1 MRVAPVLFK
10 RFECLSLKMI
20 KIISAEFRPPPPEPA
35 EEEAYMNSTNIKYLS
50 QLIEPKI
57 MNTCRWTEEELK
69 GHLQLD
75 QETAHQ
81 VVIQAMRNIVGRDI
95 RWNQPQ
101 PGRARY
107 QKTNYQ
113 HYHVYTDSDL
123 SVPVAEIAI
132 E

>member
-1 MRVAPVLFK
+1 
-10 RFECLSLKMI
+10 
-20 KIISAEFRPPPPEPA
+20 
-35 EEEAYMNSTNIKYLS
+35 MNNANIQYLNK
-50 QLIEPKI
+50 LIEPQI

-69 GHLQLD
+69 GHLQLSQD
-75 QETAHQ
+75 DAHQ
-81 VVIQAMRNIVGRDI
+81 VVMQTLRNIVGRDI
-95 RWNQPQ
+95 RWSQPQ
-101 PGRARY
+101 LGRARY